1 MAPTIQQKGDKVG
14 RMSHLE
20 VLAEE
25 LGPAATL
32 ISDPDITASY
42 SRDQAPFASAATP
55 FAVLLARTASEISIA
70 LKYANENSIPVVTRG
85 AGSGLSGGA
94 NSTADSLV
102 ISLEKMNQ
110 IIEIDTANQIAR
122 VQAGVINLDLDSAAK
137 EFGLAYLPDPASR
150 DWSSLGGNAA
160 TNAGGMCCVKY
171 GVTSAHVRAMQV
183 VLASGEIIEL
193 GKATKKSVTTYN
205 LLHLFIGSEGTLGII
220 TELTLNLEIR
230 PAAPSTL
237 IATFPSVSKAA
248 AAAVALRQY
257 RPSMLEIIDQTTL
270 KAVEAW
276 HPLGFEV
283 AGSVLLM
290 QLDENHSLCEAA
302 LETCK
307 QFDLIDGVYSDDP
320 ADAADLIRVRKLA
333 YPALER
339 MGATLLDDVALPITK
354 IAEFVERVEK
364 LSAEVNLTIG
374 IFGHAGDGN
383 MHPTIV
389 HDHGDVAA
397 AERAQKA
404 FGQIVEIAQSLGG
417 TASGEHGIGSIKP
430 GFVAKEISKTVID
443 LQRAVKKV
451 FDPNSILNPGKKI
464 P

>member
-1 MAPTIQQKGDKVG
+1 
-14 RMSHLE
+14 MSHLAA
-20 VLAEE
+20 LSKL
-25 LGPAATL
+25 LGPEVSL

-42 SRDQAPFASAATP
+42 SRDQAPFASAAAP
-55 FAVLLARTASEISIA
+55 FAVLLARSASEISIA
-70 LKYANENSIPVVTRG
+70 LKYANEHSIPVVTRG

-102 ISLEKMNQ
+102 ISLEKMDQ
-110 IIEIDTANQIAR
+110 ILEIDPANQIAR
-122 VQAGVINLDLDSAAK
+122 VQAGVINLDLDTAAK

-150 DWSSLGGNAA
+150 EWSSLGGNAA

-171 GVTSAHVRAMQV
+171 GVTGAHVRAMQV

-193 GKATKKSVTTYN
+193 GKATKKSVSTYD

-230 PAAPSTL
+230 PAAPATL
-237 IATFPSVSKAA
+237 IATFPNITKAA
-248 AAAVALRQY
+248 AAAAALLQY
-257 RPSMLEIIDQTTL
+257 RPSMLEIVDQTTL
-270 KAVEAW
+270 SAVQSW

-302 LETCK
+302 LNTCK
-307 QFDLIDGVYSDDP
+307 EFDLIDGVYSDDP

-364 LSAEVNLTIG
+364 LSKKVDLTIG

-389 HDHGDVAA
+389 HDHGDVEAA
-397 AERAQKA
+397 IRAQKA
-404 FGQIVEIAQSLGG
+404 FGEIVEIAQSLGG
-417 TASGEHGIGSIKP
+417 TASGEHGIGSIKS
-430 GFVAKEISKTVID
+430 GFVANEISKTVID

-451 FDPNSILNPGKKI
+451 FDPHSILNPRKKI

>member
-1 MAPTIQQKGDKVG
+1 
-14 RMSHLE
+14 MSHIAA
-20 VLAEE
+20 LAAA
-25 LGPAATL
+25 LGPEVSL

-42 SRDQAPFASAATP
+42 SRDQAPFASAAAP
-55 FAVLLARTASEISIA
+55 FAVLLARSAAEISIA
-70 LKYANENSIPVVTRG
+70 VKYANENSIPVVTRG

-122 VQAGVINLDLDSAAK
+122 VQAGVINLDLDTAAK

-171 GVTSAHVRAMQV
+171 GVTGAHVRAMQV

-193 GKATKKSVTTYN
+193 GKATKKSVTTYD

-237 IATFPSVSKAA
+237 IATFPSVTKAA
-248 AAAVALRQY
+248 AAAAALLQY
-257 RPSMLEIIDQTTL
+257 RPSMLEIVDQTTL
-270 KAVEAW
+270 KAVQAW

-364 LSAEVNLTIG
+364 LSTEVNLTIG

-389 HDHGDVAA
+389 HDHGDLAA
-397 AERAQKA
+397 AERAQRA

-430 GFVAKEISKTVID
+430 GFVTNEISKTVID

>member
-1 MAPTIQQKGDKVG
+1 
-14 RMSHLE
+14 MSHLAA
-20 VLAEE
+20 LSKL
-25 LGPAATL
+25 LGPDASL

-42 SRDQAPFASAATP
+42 SRDQAPFASAAAP
-55 FAVLLARTASEISIA
+55 FAVLLARSAAEISIA

-102 ISLEKMNQ
+102 ISLEKMNR
-110 IIEIDTANQIAR
+110 IIEIDSANQIAR
-122 VQAGVINLDLDSAAK
+122 VQAGAINLDLDTAAK
-137 EFGLAYLPDPASR
+137 ELGLAYLPDPASR

-171 GVTSAHVRAMQV
+171 GVTGAHVRAMQV

-193 GKATKKSVTTYN
+193 GKATKKSVTTYD

-237 IATFPSVSKAA
+237 IATFPSVTKAA
-248 AAAVALRQY
+248 AAAAALLQY
-257 RPSMLEIIDQTTL
+257 RPSMLEIVDQTTL

-354 IAEFVERVEK
+354 IAEFVDRVEK

-389 HDHGDVAA
+389 HDHGDLAA
-397 AERAQKA
+397 AERAQQA

>member
-1 MAPTIQQKGDKVG
+1 
-14 RMSHLE
+14 MSHLAA
-20 VLAEE
+20 LSKL
-25 LGPAATL
+25 LGSDASL

-42 SRDQAPFASAATP
+42 SRDQAPFASAAAP
-55 FAVLLARTASEISIA
+55 FAVLLARSTSEISIA

-110 IIEIDTANQIAR
+110 IIEIDAANQIAR
-122 VQAGVINLDLDSAAK
+122 VQAGVINLDLDTAAK

-171 GVTSAHVRAMQV
+171 GVTSAHVRAIQV

-193 GKATKKSVTTYN
+193 GKATKKSVTTYD

-230 PAAPSTL
+230 PTAPSTL
-237 IATFPSVSKAA
+237 IATFPSVTKAA
-248 AAAVALRQY
+248 AAAAALLQY
-257 RPSMLEIIDQTTL
+257 RPSMLEIVDQTTL
-270 KAVEAW
+270 KAVQAW

-389 HDHGDVAA
+389 HDHGDLAA

>member
-1 MAPTIQQKGDKVG
+1 
-14 RMSHLE
+14 MSHIAA
-20 VLAEE
+20 LAAA
-25 LGPAATL
+25 LGPEVSL

-42 SRDQAPFASAATP
+42 SRDQAPFASAAAP
-55 FAVLLARTASEISIA
+55 FAVLLAHSAAEISIA
-70 LKYANENSIPVVTRG
+70 VKYANENSIPVVTRG

-94 NSTADSLV
+94 NSTAGSLV

-110 IIEIDTANQIAR
+110 IIKIDTANQIAR
-122 VQAGVINLDLDSAAK
+122 VQAGVINLDLDTAAK

-171 GVTSAHVRAMQV
+171 GVTGAHVRAMQV
-183 VLASGEIIEL
+183 VLANGEIIEL
-193 GKATKKSVTTYN
+193 GKATKKSVTTYD

-237 IATFPSVSKAA
+237 IATFPSVTKAA
-248 AAAVALRQY
+248 AAAAALLQY
-257 RPSMLEIIDQTTL
+257 RPSMLEIVDQTTL
-270 KAVEAW
+270 KAVQAW

-364 LSAEVNLTIG
+364 LSEEVNLTIG

-389 HDHGDVAA
+389 HDHGDLAA
-397 AERAQKA
+397 AERAQQA

>member
-1 MAPTIQQKGDKVG
+1 
-14 RMSHLE
+14 MSHIAA
-20 VLAEE
+20 LAAA
-25 LGPAATL
+25 LGPEVSLT
-32 ISDPDITASY
+32 SDPDITASY
-42 SRDQAPFASAATP
+42 SRDQAPFASAAAP
-55 FAVLLARTASEISIA
+55 FAVLLAHSAAEISIA
-70 LKYANENSIPVVTRG
+70 VKYANENSIPVVTRG

-94 NSTADSLV
+94 NSTAGSLV

-122 VQAGVINLDLDSAAK
+122 VQAGVINLDLDTAAK
-137 EFGLAYLPDPASR
+137 KFGLAYLPDPASR

-160 TNAGGMCCVKY
+160 TNAGGICCVKY
-171 GVTSAHVRAMQV
+171 GVTGAHVRAMQV
-183 VLASGEIIEL
+183 VLANGEIIEL
-193 GKATKKSVTTYN
+193 GKATKKSVTTYD

-237 IATFPSVSKAA
+237 IATFPSVTKAA
-248 AAAVALRQY
+248 AAAAALLRY
-257 RPSMLEIIDQTTL
+257 RPSMLEIVDQTTL
-270 KAVEAW
+270 KAVQAW

-389 HDHGDVAA
+389 HDHGDLAA
-397 AERAQKA
+397 AERAQQA
-404 FGQIVEIAQSLGG
+404 FGQIVEIAQSLSG

>member
-1 MAPTIQQKGDKVG
+1 
-14 RMSHLE
+14 MSHLAA
-20 VLAEE
+20 LSKL
-25 LGPAATL
+25 LGSDASL

-42 SRDQAPFASAATP
+42 SRDQAPFASAAAP
-55 FAVLLARTASEISIA
+55 FAVLLARSASEISIA

-122 VQAGVINLDLDSAAK
+122 VQAGVINLDLDTAAK

-171 GVTSAHVRAMQV
+171 GVTGAHVRAMQV

-193 GKATKKSVTTYN
+193 GKATKKSVTTYD

-248 AAAVALRQY
+248 AAAAALLQY
-257 RPSMLEIIDQTTL
+257 RPAMLEIVDQTTL

-283 AGSVLLM
+283 AGSVLIM

-364 LSAEVNLTIG
+364 LSKEVNLTIG

-389 HDHGDVAA
+389 HDHGDLAA
-397 AERAQKA
+397 AERAQQA
-404 FGQIVEIAQSLGG
+404 FGKIVEIAQSLGG

-430 GFVAKEISKTVID
+430 GFVTKEISKTVID

>member
-1 MAPTIQQKGDKVG
+1 
-14 RMSHLE
+14 MSHIAA
-20 VLAEE
+20 LAAA
-25 LGPAATL
+25 LGPEVSL

-42 SRDQAPFASAATP
+42 SRDQAPFASAAAP
-55 FAVLLARTASEISIA
+55 FAVLLARSAAEISIA
-70 LKYANENSIPVVTRG
+70 VKYANENSIPVVTRG

-94 NSTADSLV
+94 NSTAGSLV

-122 VQAGVINLDLDSAAK
+122 VQAGVINLDLDTAAK

-171 GVTSAHVRAMQV
+171 GVTGAHVRAMQV

-193 GKATKKSVTTYN
+193 GKATKKSVTTYD
-205 LLHLFIGSEGTLGII
+205 LLHLFIGSEGTLGVI

-237 IATFPSVSKAA
+237 IATFPSVTKAA
-248 AAAVALRQY
+248 AAAAALLQY
-257 RPSMLEIIDQTTL
+257 RPSMLEIVDQTTL
-270 KAVEAW
+270 KAVQAW

-389 HDHGDVAA
+389 HDHGDLAA
-397 AERAQKA
+397 AERAQRA

-430 GFVAKEISKTVID
+430 GFVTNEISKTVID